1 MVREKDVLN
10 FQFNNSEIFRKQ
22 IKQLSV
28 YYSVVY

>member
-10 FQFNNSEIFRKQ
+10 FQFNNSGIFRKQ

>member
-10 FQFNNSEIFRKQ
+10 FQFNFSRVFRKQ

>member
-10 FQFNNSEIFRKQ
+10 FQFNNFKGIRKQ
-22 IKQLSV
+22 IKLLSV

>member
-10 FQFNNSEIFRKQ
+10 FQFNNSWIFRKQ